1 MNGELETDEEIL
13 KIRLE
18 GHFDIGVAAGLLEQV
33 RAWDAA
39 VEFDLSAVES
49 IDLPALQF
57 LLVVFQSKRRLNQPV
72 ANYDGSV
79 FDDRTR
85 YANDAGIAQRVDART
100 FSAQL
105 AGGGD
110 RQWHQQNSR

>member
-1 MNGELETDEEIL
+1 MNSDLETDEEIL

-18 GHFDIGVAAGLLEQV
+18 GNFDIGVAADLLEQI
-33 RAWDAA
+33 RACDAA

-72 ANYDGSV
+72 AMRDSESGVLRSALELTGLKPEAV
-79 FDDRTR
+79 
-85 YANDAGIAQRVDART
+85 GLSARFT
-100 FSAQL
+100 L
-105 AGGGD
+105 
-110 RQWHQQNSR
+110 